1 MDGRKKYRA
10 RRAIAAV
17 MAALML
23 CALFAGCEKRQIVA
37 GVPGDGKQ
45 ITTANAVVAE
55 FCRDYKPGTSEDLRE
70 YSDMY
75 YPAGVDL
82 EWSYATADS
91 PLYAFVVVSRHKDPR
106 AALAKY
112 EAAAGTGKTGENNEA
127 DVTGVNGEAAAE
139 AQTGLTPA
147 LDPDDTRR
155 YVTAGTSVHI
165 DDLLVNTDYYWQ
177 VEAVYADR
185 VVRSDIFR
193 FHTRHD
199 FRTLNVPR
207 VSNTRDLGGYSA
219 AGGKTV
225 RQGMIYRGAN
235 VDGANADT
243 RRVMLDEL
251 GIRTDLD
258 LRAPGEGKAGGT
270 SSPLGKEVNYV
281 NISAPLYLGIK
292 DEEKQPALAE
302 EIRLFADEANY
313 PVYFHCAI
321 GRDRT
326 GTLAMLL
333 LGLLGV
339 PEDMIRRDYEMSFLS
354 YSGSADKTPVKTM
367 LDGNFEPTLAYIKTL
382 AGKTF
387 SDKTVS
393 FLKSIGITQEEI
405 DSIRSIMLR

>member
-1 MDGRKKYRA
+1 M
-10 RRAIAAV
+10 AAV
-17 MAALML
+17 ML

-82 EWSYATADS
+82 EWSYATEDQ
-91 PLYAFVVVSRHKDPR
+91 PLYAFVIVSRHKDPR

-112 EAAAGTGKTGENNEA
+112 EAAA
-127 DVTGVNGEAAAE
+127 AAE
-139 AQTGLTPA
+139 SGESGESGETAVGAVQAELTPA

-185 VVRSDIFR
+185 VVLSGIFQ

-199 FRTLNVPR
+199 FRTLDVPK

-243 RRVMLDEL
+243 RRVMLTEL

-258 LRAPGEGKAGGT
+258 LRAPGEGKAGGEH
-270 SSPLGKEVNYV
+270 SPLGVDVNYI

-292 DEEKQPALAE
+292 EEEKQPALAD
-302 EIRLFADEANY
+302 EIRVFADEANY

-326 GTLAMLL
+326 GTLALLL

-367 LDGNFEPTLAYIKTL
+367 LDSNFEPTIAYIKTL
-382 AGKTF
+382 EGNTF
-387 SDKTVS
+387 RDKTVT

>member
-17 MAALML
+17 MAAVML

-55 FCRDYKPGTSEDLRE
+55 FCRDYTPGSSEELRDYE
-70 YSDMY
+70 DMY

-82 EWSYATADS
+82 EWSYATEDQ

-112 EAAAGTGKTGENNEA
+112 EAAAAAETAESGETA
-127 DVTGVNGEAAAE
+127 VGAAAE
-139 AQTGLTPA
+139 LTPA

-155 YVTAGTSVHI
+155 YVTAGASVHI

-185 VVRSDIFR
+185 VVLSGIFQ

-199 FRTLNVPR
+199 FRTLDVPK

-243 RRVMLDEL
+243 RRVMLTEL

-258 LRAPGEGKAGGT
+258 LRAPGEGRAGGEH
-270 SSPLGKEVNYV
+270 SPLGVDVNYI

-292 DEEKQPALAE
+292 EEEKQPALAD
-302 EIRLFADEANY
+302 EIRVFADEANY

-326 GTLAMLL
+326 GTLALLL

-367 LDGNFEPTLAYIKTL
+367 LDTNYEPTIAYIKTFE
-382 AGKTF
+382 GKTF
-387 SDKTVS
+387 RDKTVN

>member
-1 MDGRKKYRA
+1 MDGRKRYRV

-17 MAALML
+17 MAAVML

-55 FCRDYKPGTSEDLRE
+55 FCRDYTPGSSEELRDYE
-70 YSDMY
+70 DMY

-82 EWSYATADS
+82 EWSYATEDQ
-91 PLYAFVVVSRHKDPR
+91 PLYAFVIVSRHKDPR

-112 EAAAGTGKTGENNEA
+112 EAAA
-127 DVTGVNGEAAAE
+127 AAE
-139 AQTGLTPA
+139 SGESGESGETAVGAVQAELTPA

-185 VVRSDIFR
+185 VVLSGIFQ

-199 FRTLNVPR
+199 FRTLDVPK

-243 RRVMLDEL
+243 RRVMLTEL

-258 LRAPGEGKAGGT
+258 LRAPGEGKAGGEH
-270 SSPLGKEVNYV
+270 SPLGVDVNYI

-292 DEEKQPALAE
+292 EEEKQPALAD
-302 EIRLFADEANY
+302 EIRVFADEANY

-326 GTLAMLL
+326 GTLALLL

-367 LDGNFEPTLAYIKTL
+367 LDSNFEPTIAYIKTL
-382 AGKTF
+382 EGNTF
-387 SDKTVS
+387 RDKTVT

>member
-1 MDGRKKYRA
+1 MDGRKRYRV

-17 MAALML
+17 MAAVML

-82 EWSYATADS
+82 EWSYATEDQ
-91 PLYAFVVVSRHKDPR
+91 PLYAFVIVSRHKDPR

-112 EAAAGTGKTGENNEA
+112 EAAA
-127 DVTGVNGEAAAE
+127 AAE
-139 AQTGLTPA
+139 SGESGESGETAVGAVQAELTPA

-185 VVRSDIFR
+185 VVLSGIFQ

-199 FRTLNVPR
+199 FRTLDVPK

-243 RRVMLDEL
+243 RRVMLTEL

-258 LRAPGEGKAGGT
+258 LRAPGEGKAGGEH
-270 SSPLGKEVNYV
+270 SPLGVDVNYI

-292 DEEKQPALAE
+292 EEEKQPALAD
-302 EIRLFADEANY
+302 EIRVFADEANY

-326 GTLAMLL
+326 GTLALLL

-367 LDGNFEPTLAYIKTL
+367 LDSNFEPTIAYIKTL
-382 AGKTF
+382 EGNTF
-387 SDKTVS
+387 RDKTVT

>member
-17 MAALML
+17 MAAVML

-55 FCRDYKPGTSEDLRE
+55 FCRDYTPGSSEDLRN
-70 YSDMY
+70 YNDMY

-82 EWSYATADS
+82 EWSYATEDQ

-112 EAAAGTGKTGENNEA
+112 EAAA
-127 DVTGVNGEAAAE
+127 AAE
-139 AQTGLTPA
+139 SGESGETAVGAVQAELTPA

-185 VVRSDIFR
+185 VVLSGIFR

-199 FRTLNVPR
+199 FRTLDVPK

-243 RRVMLDEL
+243 RRVMLTEL

-258 LRAPGEGKAGGT
+258 LRAPGEGKAGGEH
-270 SSPLGKEVNYV
+270 SPLGVDVNYI

-292 DEEKQPALAE
+292 EEEKQPALAD
-302 EIRLFADEANY
+302 EIRVFTDEANY

-326 GTLAMLL
+326 GTLALLL

-367 LDGNFEPTLAYIKTL
+367 LDSNFEPTIAYIKTL
-382 AGKTF
+382 EGKTF
-387 SDKTVS
+387 RDKTVT